1 MKDLFK
7 PEEYRLVSKKVK
19 IITADSQEKLMK
31 QLEQFEKEHMIIDI
45 KQHTAKMMF
54 VFYTE

>member
-1 MKDLFK
+1 MSFN
-7 PEEYRLVSKKVK
+7 PEEYRPVSKKVK
-19 IITADSQEKLMK
+19 ILTADSQEKLIK
-31 QLEQFEKEHMIIDI
+31 QLEQFEKDHVVIDI